1 MEPETLAVRS
11 LRAVAYGLGQL
22 ATAIRWLLGAV
33 RAVAF
38 WGTILLPFLVVGALV
53 SGLARSDPSL
63 FGLLFGLNV
72 CCLVVSQRVGSDN

>member
-53 SGLARSDPSL
+53 SGLVRSDPVL
-63 FGLLFGLNV
+63 FGLLVGFNV
-72 CCLVVSQRVGSDN
+72 FCLLLSQRADNDS